1 MKKSTTTALS
11 LSSSKVG
18 LKKHKALLPDKPGSQ
33 KPAKEPVI
41 TGKEPASGKAALEE
55 SANNRQKPDQE
66 INALVEQIKATG
78 VLKNVFCNGFNFVL
92 VRTKKSPLNAD
103 EKSMLEEPLNKIE
116 VKLLEMLPEFIRKQ
130 ADKGGPIIDLAAAV
144 VMIIW
149 AKNQEA
155 NALKGKE
162 PAKPAEEPGK
172 PPEEMKVHLN

>member
-1 MKKSTTTALS
+1 MKKVATTALS

-41 TGKEPASGKAALEE
+41 TGKEPAPGPIKLEE
-55 SANNRQKPDQE
+55 PAEPAPE
-66 INALVEQIKATG
+66 ITALVEQIKATG

-103 EKSMLEEPLNKIE
+103 EKLMLEEPLNKIE

-144 VMIIW
+144 VMIVW

-155 NALKGKE
+155 NALKKKE
-162 PAKPAEEPGK
+162 PEKPAEEPGK
-172 PPEEMKVHLN
+172 PPEEIKVHLN